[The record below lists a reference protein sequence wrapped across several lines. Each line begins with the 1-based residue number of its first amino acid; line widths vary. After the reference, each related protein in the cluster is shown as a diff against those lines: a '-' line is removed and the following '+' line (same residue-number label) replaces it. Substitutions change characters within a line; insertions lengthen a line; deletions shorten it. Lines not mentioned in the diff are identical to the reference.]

1 MSMEDVILLLQVAN
15 GDKVK
20 LIYLKFKKK
29 LAICYNLPFA
39 LARAPNDNFFRI
51 SKGFSNSRK
60 QTIVLENIG

>member
-1 MSMEDVILLLQVAN
+1 MEDVILLLQVAN

-29 LAICYNLPFA
+29 TCNLLQSSICSSKGTQWQI
-39 LARAPNDNFFRI
+39 FRI